1 MTSKEM
7 TPEDARKVLED
18 EQQQRLDACHAEIKA
33 ACKKYKLNLIA
44 QISVVD
50 GRIVANPV
58 LVNAT

>member
-1 MTSKEM
+1 MTLAEITAEQAK
-7 TPEDARKVLED
+7 KVLED
-18 EQQQRLDACHAEIKA
+18 EQQQQLDACHAEIKA

-58 LVNAT
+58 LVNAA